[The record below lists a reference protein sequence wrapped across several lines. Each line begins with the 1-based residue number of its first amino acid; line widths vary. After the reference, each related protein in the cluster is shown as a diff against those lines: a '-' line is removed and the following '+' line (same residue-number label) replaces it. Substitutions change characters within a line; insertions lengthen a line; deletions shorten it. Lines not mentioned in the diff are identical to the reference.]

1 MYRMAKEMIAK
12 MVMEYN
18 VMIPGD
24 SRRDTKPMSGVLEA
38 MLMSKYVQKT
48 NNLTGEVVFASMSPM
63 LMNVTLTMESAAQ

>member
-18 VMIPGD
+18 VMIPRD